1 MRIDKFLSN
10 TGYGTRNEVKKL
22 IKDKKVYINNKLVL
36 KTSQNINENIDKV
49 EVDGILA
56 KYKKYVYLMLNKSGD
71 CISATTSYK
80 EKTVIDYVPEEYS
93 HYELFPMGRL
103 DKDTQGL
110 LILTNDGKLSH
121 EVLSPKHHVPKKY
134 YAKIQGIVTNE
145 DIEKFKNG
153 LDIGEK
159 KLTKEAFLEIIN
171 INEKENT
178 SEIEVTITEGKYHQV
193 KRMFEEINCK
203 VTFLKRIQMGQLMLD
218 ESLKLGEIRELEEF
232 EVELLKK
239 F

>member
-22 IKDKKVYINNKLVL
+22 IKDKKVYVNNKLVL

-56 KYKKYVYLMLNKSGD
+56 KYKKYVYLMLNKPGD

-80 EKTVIDYVPEEYS
+80 EKTVIDYVPYEYS

-134 YAKIQGIVTNE
+134 YAKIKGIVTKE
-145 DIEKFKNG
+145 DIKKFKEG

-159 KLTKEAFLEIIN
+159 KLTKESFLEILN

-193 KRMFEEINCK
+193 KRMFEAINCK

>member
-56 KYKKYVYLMLNKSGD
+56 KYKKYVYLMLNKPGD
-71 CISATTSYK
+71 CISATISYK
-80 EKTVIDYVPEEYS
+80 EKTVIDYVPYEYS

-159 KLTKEAFLEIIN
+159 KLTKEAFLEILN

-193 KRMFEEINCK
+193 KRMFEAINCK

>member
-56 KYKKYVYLMLNKSGD
+56 KYKKYVYLMLNKPRD
-71 CISATTSYK
+71 CISATISYK
-80 EKTVIDYVPEEYS
+80 EKTVIDYVPYEYS

-159 KLTKEAFLEIIN
+159 KLTKEAFLEILN

-193 KRMFEEINCK
+193 KRMFEAINCK